1 MKKYAQGGTPRNRPI
16 DAVNMEALPDT
27 APPKGK
33 SAPNR
38 AMTREE
44 SEAMKRRARG
54 EDRME
59 MNKEYSGKV
68 KRYAKGGS
76 VTRGDGICSKG
87 HTKGR
92 MV

>member
-1 MKKYAQGGTPRNRPI
+1 MKNRPI
-16 DAVNMEALPDT
+16 DAVNMGALPDSPPPPSRN
-27 APPKGK
+27 APKRK
-33 SAPNR
+33 L
-38 AMTREE
+38 TREE
-44 SEAMKRRARG
+44 TAEMVRKARG
-54 EDRME
+54 GDRME

-76 VTRGDGICSKG
+76 VTRGDGVCQKG